1 MGDVIAFAFGPI
13 AIPGAGTFTLDY
25 VHPATA
31 NPSKIGMISC
41 QLSAGTQTGK
51 VIMSYG
57 SDPTN
62 ACGFYTDGFTANDNT
77 VMVNPE
83 ILIQPGQTIRLAFTN
98 VTAGDTL
105 RVFIE
110 GH

>member
-1 MGDVIAFAFGPI
+1 MGDIVASAFGPI
-13 AIPGAGTFTLDY
+13 AIPGAGTFTYDY
-25 VHPATA
+25 IHPRDAK
-31 NPSKIGMISC
+31 PSMIGRISC

-62 ACGFYTDGFTANDNT
+62 ACGFFTDTFTANDNT
-77 VMVNPE
+77 VSIDPK
-83 ILIQPGQTIRLAFTN
+83 ILIQPGQAIRLAFTN

-105 RVFIE
+105 RIFIE